1 MGLTDSLE
9 TRASACPRRLP
20 SLLSSL
26 AHWCSSGSID
36 RQRWA
41 GSRAARR
48 WVSRR
53 ARGRRRRTRS
63 SSPSSSPTAIAAGGS
78 SPSSQV
84 SDAYTRSICMAT
96 VRFGHPAN
104 AHSTFRLKVSIACRA
119 AEVRQEL
126 PPQVDQLPA
135 PRPQAGPPLRR
146 RGEARHRP
154 PLAARQQVCVC
165 IQLDSSPPE
174 SGHFSACSRREFCSC
189 AASQMV
195 QDRGAAAGQDG
206 QRDQEPLEHPHQEEA
221 QEDGPR
227 PRHPPA
233 GRRLPR
239 RPP

>member
-1 MGLTDSLE
+1 FFLLGLTDSLE

-154 PLAARQQVCVC
+154 PLAARQQ
-165 IQLDSSPPE
+165 
-174 SGHFSACSRREFCSC
+174 
-189 AASQMV
+189 MV